1 MAKRLMGG
9 LVVLAA
15 MMLAGALPG
24 CSPSRNPWQG
34 RGGATRVV
42 VTIPALDS
50 FVRNIGGDHVSV
62 ICLCT
67 NRGPHHY
74 EYNPQDA
81 IVLREAELFFAN
93 GLTLDDNFADQMQV
107 ESHNPRLRYVKLGE
121 RLPEKM
127 LLKNEEE
134 HEHGKEE
141 AKHEHDHGHE
151 HGEHDPHVWLG
162 IAQAKEMVKTIRDE
176 LKTVDAANA
185 DEYEKNA
192 ENYLKTLDKLAEYG
206 KDKLKDKKNRKL
218 IAFHESLGYFAKSFD
233 VQIVDAIEVAPG
245 QEPSPGHL
253 KKLVETCKKED
264 VRIIAVEPQYPKGTS
279 AEVVK
284 KEVKDIEFVIVD
296 PLETADG
303 KELKDDQ
310 KELKDKG
317 WYEKKM
323 KQNLDAL
330 AKSLP

>member
-1 MAKRLMGG
+1 MAKRLAGA
-9 LVVLAA
+9 LVVVAV

-24 CSPSRNPWQG
+24 CSRSTNVWQG

-42 VTIPALDS
+42 VTIPALDN
-50 FVRNIGGDHVSV
+50 FVRNVGGEHVSI

-81 IVLREAELFFAN
+81 VALRDAELFFAN
-93 GLTLDDNFADQMQV
+93 GLRIDDNFADQMQV

-141 AKHEHDHGHE
+141 AKRDHDHGHE
-151 HGEHDPHVWLG
+151 HGEHDPHIWLG
-162 IAQAKEMVKTIRDE
+162 IAQVKEMVKTIRDE
-176 LKTVDAANA
+176 LKTVDAAHADDYDKNA
-185 DEYEKNA
+185 DA
-192 ENYLKTLDKLAEYG
+192 YLKTLDKLAEYG

-218 IAFHESLGYFAKSFD
+218 IAFHESLGYFAKSFNLH
-233 VQIVDAIEVAPG
+233 IVDAIEVAPG

-253 KKLVETCKKED
+253 KKLVEICKKED
-264 VRIIAVEPQYPKGTS
+264 VRDIAVEPQYPKGTS
-279 AEVVK
+279 AEVLK
-284 KEVKDIEFVIVD
+284 REVKDIEFVIVD

-303 KELKDDQ
+303 KELM
-310 KELKDKG
+310 DKG